1 MVAGNLPSPDR
12 PLDRMTALK
21 TVQFACVALLLQAA
35 IPIVALGQ
43 HPTGAGTQPAADPP
57 PNSAAN
63 TAGPLSTVNQPP
75 AAPKTT
81 LADFAWL
88 AGRWQGSW
96 GPRTAQ
102 QVWTAPKAGVMLGTF
117 QLAENDKT
125 LVLELFTIAEDSDG
139 IKFHL
144 RHFTPSL
151 VAWEKPGP
159 TVLNLA
165 SADSKSIVFENPVD
179 GQPKRTVITRIDA
192 DTYISRSEVVP
203 EKGDLQVTEITYHRQ
218 KEAPPARH

>member
-1 MVAGNLPSPDR
+1 MGTQTLVGMSRFSSKIVLAAP
-12 PLDRMTALK
+12 
-21 TVQFACVALLLQAA
+21 VILLLAA
-35 IPIVALGQ
+35 VPRLAFAQ
-43 HPTGAGTQPAADPP
+43 NPTGAETQAALQPPA
-57 PNSAAN
+57 SSVAAN
-63 TAGPLSTVNQPP
+63 TASAKAGVSRP
-75 AAPKTT
+75 AAPKLT
-81 LADFAWL
+81 LAEFAWL

-96 GPRTAQ
+96 GPRVAQ
-102 QVWTAPKAGVMLGTF
+102 QVWTSPKAGVMMGTF

-125 LVLELFTIAEDSDG
+125 LVLELFTVVDEPEG

-179 GQPKRTVITRIDA
+179 GQPKRTTITRVDA
-192 DTYISRSEVVP
+192 DTYIARSEVIP
-203 EKGDLQVTEITYHRQ
+203 EKGDPQITEITYHRQ
-218 KEAPPARH
+218 KETSPLKR